1 MAKILH
7 IITRLDRGG
16 SAQNTLLTCHLLAKK
31 YDMILIHGL
40 SFESRMTEKE
50 KWIVDKEIQDAEK
63 VGVKVIPIPSLVQR
77 INPIK
82 DMIALFSLIKIIHG
96 EKPDIVHTHTS
107 KAGFLGRWAAK
118 IARVRHIIH
127 TPHGHVFYGHFG
139 RVASKFF
146 LLIEKFTS
154 PITEK
159 LIALTDAEREDYIYF
174 NVAGADKLISIH
186 SGVNIDR
193 FQNSSIHVEEKKRDL
208 GIQGKDFVVGTVGWL
223 LRIKG
228 PMILMKAMAYVWR
241 KYPDCHLVYVGKGD
255 LEEEM
260 RHEVD
265 RMGVSDHVHFLGWRD
280 DIPEIMPVFDVF
292 VLPSLNEGMGRVLVE
307 AMAAGRPVVAS
318 KVGGIVDIVKHG
330 QNGLLVE
337 PADVEGLGKAITELL
352 ENREGRVQMGNRGRQ
367 LAPHYS
373 IERMIENLDTL
384 YASLLGIR

>member
-1 MAKILH
+1 MNQVTLNK
-7 IITRLDRGG
+7 DG
-16 SAQNTLLTCHLLAKK
+16 SIAHNGKTVETDPLPF
-31 YDMILIHGL
+31 L
-40 SFESRMTEKE
+40 SFQVTLEEGFALRSFFRMLERY
-50 KWIVDKEIQDAEK
+50 
-63 VGVKVIPIPSLVQR
+63 PSLVGLNLFFPTFLEKYHESPESGCEYPG
-77 INPIK
+77 IDCLELGKNVE
-82 DMIALFSLIKIIHG
+82 MIGFPG
-96 EKPDIVHTHTS
+96 KPR
-107 KAGFLGRWAAK
+107 L
-118 IARVRHIIH
+118 
-127 TPHGHVFYGHFG
+127 
-139 RVASKFF
+139 
-146 LLIEKFTS
+146 E
-154 PITEK
+154 
-159 LIALTDAEREDYIYF
+159 IYTTF
-174 NVAGADKLISIH
+174 
-186 SGVNIDR
+186 
-193 FQNSSIHVEEKKRDL
+193 L